1 MIPFPF
7 DEEDKYLFSFTLG
20 GYEFSLYWYALAY
33 ILGIIA
39 CWRLA
44 AIALKKN
51 ELWQKNTPPLNPV
64 KLEDLMSFS
73 VLGIIFGG
81 RLGFVIF
88 YNPEY
93 YLQNPL
99 EVLFIW
105 QGGMSFHGGLIG
117 VATASFLF
125 FRKNSVP
132 LRSGADLLAL
142 GTPIGLGLGRL
153 ANFINDELWGRV
165 TDVPWGVIVNSPQ
178 SRTVCQEIVDHCIRH
193 PSQIYEAILEGLILF
208 ILMMYLAFK
217 RNAFKRPGFL
227 ASIFFMGYGLSR
239 CFVELFRQPDQQFQS
254 VNNPMGFFIQFGEM
268 GLTMG
273 QVLSLPM
280 IVIGIILFVTSTRNK
295 LV

>member
-1 MIPFPF
+1 MIPFP
-7 DEEDKYLFSFTLG
+7 ENIKPEVFSVSLGDFT
-20 GYEFSLYWYALAY
+20 FTLYWYALAY
-33 ILGIIA
+33 IFGIIA
-39 CWRLA
+39 CWQLA
-44 AIALKKN
+44 AVALKRN

-99 EVLFIW
+99 EILFIW

-208 ILMMYLAFK
+208 ILMTYLAFR

-227 ASIFFMGYGLSR
+227 ASIFFIGYGLSR
-239 CFVELFRQPDQQFQS
+239 CLVELFRQPDQQFQS
-254 VNNPMGFFIQFGEM
+254 VNNPMGFFLQFGET

-280 IVIGIILFVTSTRNK
+280 IVLGIILLLTSNRNR

>member
-1 MIPFPF
+1 MIPFP
-7 DEEDKYLFSFTLG
+7 ENIKPEVFSVSLGDFT
-20 GYEFSLYWYALAY
+20 FTLYWYALAY
-33 ILGIIA
+33 IFGIIA
-39 CWRLA
+39 CWQLA

-51 ELWQKNTPPLNPV
+51 ELWQKNTPPLNPL

-280 IVIGIILFVTSTRNK
+280 IVIGIILFVTSTRNN

>member
-1 MIPFPF
+1 MIPFP
-7 DEEDKYLFSFTLG
+7 ENIKPEVFSVSLGDFT
-20 GYEFSLYWYALAY
+20 FTLYWYALAY
-33 ILGIIA
+33 IFGIIA
-39 CWRLA
+39 CWQLA
-44 AIALKKN
+44 AIALKRN

-153 ANFINDELWGRV
+153 TNFINDELWGRV

-208 ILMMYLAFK
+208 ILMIYLAFR

-254 VNNPMGFFIQFGEM
+254 VNNPMGFFIQFGET

>member
-1 MIPFPF
+1 MIPFP
-7 DEEDKYLFSFTLG
+7 ENIKPEVFSVSLGDFT
-20 GYEFSLYWYALAY
+20 FTLYWYALAY
-33 ILGIIA
+33 IFGIIA
-39 CWRLA
+39 CWQLA

-51 ELWQKNTPPLNPV
+51 ELWKKNTPPLNPL

-132 LRSGADLLAL
+132 LLSGADLLAL

>member
-1 MIPFPF
+1 MIPFP
-7 DEEDKYLFSFTLG
+7 ENIKPEVFSVSLGDFT
-20 GYEFSLYWYALAY
+20 FTLYWYALAY

-99 EVLFIW
+99 EVLFIL

-227 ASIFFMGYGLSR
+227 TSIFFMGYGLSR

>member
-1 MIPFPF
+1 MIPFP
-7 DEEDKYLFSFTLG
+7 ENIKPEVFSVSLGDFT
-20 GYEFSLYWYALAY
+20 FTLYWYALAY

-39 CWRLA
+39 CWRFA

-178 SRTVCQEIVDHCIRH
+178 SKTVCQEIVDHCIRH

>member
-1 MIPFPF
+1 MIPFP
-7 DEEDKYLFSFTLG
+7 ENIKPEVFSVSLGDFT
-20 GYEFSLYWYALAY
+20 FTLYWYALAY

-51 ELWQKNTPPLNPV
+51 ELWQKNTPPLNPL

-280 IVIGIILFVTSTRNK
+280 VVIGIILFVTSTRNK

>member
-1 MIPFPF
+1 MIPFP
-7 DEEDKYLFSFTLG
+7 ENIKPEVFSVSLGDFT
-20 GYEFSLYWYALAY
+20 FTLYWYALAY

-178 SRTVCQEIVDHCIRH
+178 SRTVCQEIVDNCIRH

>member
-1 MIPFPF
+1 MIPFP
-7 DEEDKYLFSFTLG
+7 ENIKPEVFSVSLGDFT
-20 GYEFSLYWYALAY
+20 FTLYWYALAY

-280 IVIGIILFVTSTRNK
+280 IVIGVILFVTSTRNK

>member
-1 MIPFPF
+1 MIPFP
-7 DEEDKYLFSFTLG
+7 ENIKPEVFSVSLGDFT
-20 GYEFSLYWYALAY
+20 FTLYWYALAY

-39 CWRLA
+39 CWRFA

-178 SRTVCQEIVDHCIRH
+178 SKTVCQEIVDHCIRH
-193 PSQIYEAILEGLILF
+193 PSQIYEAILEGLFLF

-280 IVIGIILFVTSTRNK
+280 IVIGIILFATSTRNK

>member
-1 MIPFPF
+1 MIPFP
-7 DEEDKYLFSFTLG
+7 ENIKPEVFSVSLGDFT
-20 GYEFSLYWYALAY
+20 FTLYWYALAY
-33 ILGIIA
+33 VFGIIA
-39 CWRLA
+39 CWQLA
-44 AIALKKN
+44 AVALKRN

-99 EVLFIW
+99 EILFIW

-208 ILMMYLAFK
+208 ILMMYLAFR

-227 ASIFFMGYGLSR
+227 ASIFFIGYGLSR
-239 CFVELFRQPDQQFQS
+239 CLVELFRQPDQQFQS
-254 VNNPMGFFIQFGEM
+254 VNNPMGFFIQFGET

-280 IVIGIILFVTSTRNK
+280 IVLGIILLLTSNRNR

>member
-1 MIPFPF
+1 MIPFP
-7 DEEDKYLFSFTLG
+7 ENIKPEVFSVSLGDFT
-20 GYEFSLYWYALAY
+20 FTLYWYALAY

-193 PSQIYEAILEGLILF
+193 PSQIYEAILEGLFLF

>member
-1 MIPFPF
+1 MIPFP
-7 DEEDKYLFSFTLG
+7 ENIKPEVFSVSLGDFT
-20 GYEFSLYWYALAY
+20 FTLYWYALAY
-33 ILGIIA
+33 IFGIIA
-39 CWRLA
+39 CWQLA

-217 RNAFKRPGFL
+217 KNAFKRPGFL

>member
-1 MIPFPF
+1 MIPFP
-7 DEEDKYLFSFTLG
+7 ENIKPEVFSVSLGDFT
-20 GYEFSLYWYALAY
+20 FTLYWYALAY
-33 ILGIIA
+33 IFGIIA
-39 CWRLA
+39 CWQLA

-51 ELWQKNTPPLNPV
+51 ELWQKNTPPLNPL

-93 YLQNPL
+93 FLQNPL

>member
-1 MIPFPF
+1 
-7 DEEDKYLFSFTLG
+7 
-20 GYEFSLYWYALAY
+20 
-33 ILGIIA
+33 
-39 CWRLA
+39 
-44 AIALKKN
+44 
-51 ELWQKNTPPLNPV
+51 
-64 KLEDLMSFS
+64 MSFS

>member
-1 MIPFPF
+1 MIPFP
-7 DEEDKYLFSFTLG
+7 ENIKPEVFSVSLGDFT
-20 GYEFSLYWYALAY
+20 FTLYWYALAY
-33 ILGIIA
+33 IFGIIA
-39 CWRLA
+39 CWQLA

-51 ELWQKNTPPLNPV
+51 ELWQKNTPPLNPL

-132 LRSGADLLAL
+132 LLSGADLLAL

-178 SRTVCQEIVDHCIRH
+178 SKTVCQKIVDHCIRH

>member
-1 MIPFPF
+1 MIPFP
-7 DEEDKYLFSFTLG
+7 ENIKPEVFSVSLGDFT
-20 GYEFSLYWYALAY
+20 FTLYWYALAY

-165 TDVPWGVIVNSPQ
+165 TDVPLGVIVNSPQ

>member
-1 MIPFPF
+1 MIPFP
-7 DEEDKYLFSFTLG
+7 ENIKPEVFSVSLGDFT
-20 GYEFSLYWYALAY
+20 FTLYWYALAY
-33 ILGIIA
+33 IFGIIA
-39 CWRLA
+39 CWQLA

-51 ELWQKNTPPLNPV
+51 ELWQKNTPPLNPL

>member
-1 MIPFPF
+1 MIPFP
-7 DEEDKYLFSFTLG
+7 ENIKPEVFSVSLGDFT
-20 GYEFSLYWYALAY
+20 FTLYWYALAY
-33 ILGIIA
+33 IFGIIA
-39 CWRLA
+39 CWQLA

-178 SRTVCQEIVDHCIRH
+178 SKTVCQKIVDHCIRH

>member
-1 MIPFPF
+1 MIPFP
-7 DEEDKYLFSFTLG
+7 ENIKPEVFSVSLGDFT
-20 GYEFSLYWYALAY
+20 FTLYWYALAY
-33 ILGIIA
+33 IFGIIA
-39 CWRLA
+39 CWQLA

-73 VLGIIFGG
+73 VLGIIIGG

-125 FRKNSVP
+125 FRKNYVP

-165 TDVPWGVIVNSPQ
+165 TNVPWGVIVNSPQ

-208 ILMMYLAFK
+208 ILMMYLAFR

-227 ASIFFMGYGLSR
+227 ASIFFIGYGLSR

-254 VNNPMGFFIQFGEM
+254 VNNPMGFFIQFGET

-280 IVIGIILFVTSTRNK
+280 IVLGIILFLTSNRNR

>member
-1 MIPFPF
+1 MIPFP
-7 DEEDKYLFSFTLG
+7 ENIKPEVFSVSLGDFT
-20 GYEFSLYWYALAY
+20 FTLYWYALAY

-39 CWRLA
+39 CWRFA

>member
-1 MIPFPF
+1 MIPFP
-7 DEEDKYLFSFTLG
+7 ENIKPEVFSVSLGDFT
-20 GYEFSLYWYALAY
+20 FTLYWYALAY

-51 ELWQKNTPPLNPV
+51 ELWQKNTPPLNPL

-88 YNPEY
+88 YNLEY

>member
-1 MIPFPF
+1 MIPFP
-7 DEEDKYLFSFTLG
+7 ENIKPEVFSVSLGDFT
-20 GYEFSLYWYALAY
+20 FTLYWYALAY

-178 SRTVCQEIVDHCIRH
+178 SRTVCQEIVDQCIRH

-227 ASIFFMGYGLSR
+227 ASIFFIGYGLSR

>member
-1 MIPFPF
+1 MIPFP
-7 DEEDKYLFSFTLG
+7 ENIKPEVFSVSLGDFT
-20 GYEFSLYWYALAY
+20 FTLYWYALAY

-99 EVLFIW
+99 EILFIW

-217 RNAFKRPGFL
+217 RNAFKRPGYL

>member
-1 MIPFPF
+1 MIPFP
-7 DEEDKYLFSFTLG
+7 ENIKPEVFSVSLGDFT
-20 GYEFSLYWYALAY
+20 FTLYWYALAY
-33 ILGIIA
+33 IFGIIA
-39 CWRLA
+39 CWQLA

-51 ELWQKNTPPLNPV
+51 ELWKKNTPPLNPL

-93 YLQNPL
+93 YLQKPL

-132 LRSGADLLAL
+132 LLSGADLLAL

>member
-1 MIPFPF
+1 MIPFP
-7 DEEDKYLFSFTLG
+7 ENIKPEVFSVSLGDFT
-20 GYEFSLYWYALAY
+20 FTLYWYALAY

-51 ELWQKNTPPLNPV
+51 ELWQKNTPPLNPL

-254 VNNPMGFFIQFGEM
+254 INNPMGFFIQFGEM

>member
-1 MIPFPF
+1 MIPFP
-7 DEEDKYLFSFTLG
+7 ENIKPEVFSVSLGDFT
-20 GYEFSLYWYALAY
+20 FTLYWYALAY

-178 SRTVCQEIVDHCIRH
+178 SRTVCQEVVDHCIRH